1 MFVSASTYLDAI
13 FLLLGDNSDRSKA
26 MVKEFLDLSDKGKN
40 KKEMYSQDDEL
51 IECYRGL
58 IKSVINENITQENQ
72 TASKM
77 LLLKV
82 KSNEVLKSHPVVRDL
97 LTDILTNQEAITD
110 KQVDKYLKSIRN
122 AILLAEIDNTARKV
136 FAKTK
141 LVSEIHDVEEQES
154 ELSRVSEFLNSSLK
168 NIEAKRTMTNTKASE
183 TYVSLSDTDS
193 IMRAIDTFMD
203 RNIRGIITTGL
214 QGLNKAL
221 GDRRGI
227 GLGETTV
234 FAAPSH
240 NYKTGM
246 LVSFLIWATAY
257 NSFKQVVEPGK
268 KAMIYFISLENEVSQ
283 NIMDVFKALYGRV
296 EKKKVD
302 VTTLS
307 KEFITQWLMDY
318 FGQFD
323 VEVFIDRYTPHEF
336 SFSRFTQRYNAFT
349 ELGYHIVVVD
359 LDYMSEARGLD
370 PGDTVSS
377 TGRRQMIS
385 ENYLKFPNHAKQCGY
400 ALITGHQLNRSADE
414 EGQKK
419 RYAVKTF
426 NPSMMAESS
435 DVMRAIDIL
444 FFLKLENNVDNH
456 KFLTAINRKNR
467 YCKDTKEADKFF
479 AYPFTEFGI
488 MDDIDD
494 LPQFVTDIDAWGT
507 PQGASDANILEAAL
521 F

>member
-26 MVKEFLDLSDKGKN
+26 LVKKFLDLSERDKN
-40 KKEMYSQDDEL
+40 KKETYAQDDEI

-58 IKSVINENITQENQ
+58 IKSIVSENITQDNK
-72 TASKM
+72 TASQM
-77 LLLKV
+77 MLLKV
-82 KSNEVLKSHPVVRDL
+82 KSNETLKAYPAVRDL
-97 LTDILTNQEAITD
+97 LTDILSQQEMITAQ
-110 KQVDKYLKSIRN
+110 QVDRYLKSIKN
-122 AILLAEIDNTARKV
+122 AILLAEIDDTARKV

-141 LVSEIHDVEEQES
+141 RVSEISDADEQES
-154 ELSRVSEFLNSSLK
+154 ELVRIGEFLNTSLR
-168 NIEAKRTMTNTKASE
+168 NIEAQRNYSDTKASE
-183 TYVSLSDTDS
+183 TYVSLSDTES
-193 IMRAIDTFMD
+193 IMRAIDTFID

-221 GDRRGI
+221 GSRRGI

-246 LVSFLIWATAY
+246 LVSFLIWATTY
-257 NSFKQVVEPGK
+257 NSFKDILEPGK

-283 NIMDVFKALYGRV
+283 NLMDVFAALYGRV

-302 VTTLS
+302 ITTMS
-307 KEFITQWLMDY
+307 KEFITQWLIDY
-318 FGQFD
+318 FAKFD

-336 SFSRFTQRYNAFT
+336 SFGLFTKRYNAFT
-349 ELGYHIVVVD
+349 NLGYQIVVVD
-359 LDYMSEARGLD
+359 LDYMSEARGID
-370 PGDTVSS
+370 PGDTVSAV
-377 TGRRQMIS
+377 GRRQMIS

-400 ALITGHQLNRSADE
+400 ALVTGHQLNRSADE
-414 EGQKK
+414 EAQKK

-467 YCKDTKEADKFF
+467 YCKDTQEKDKFF

-494 LPQFVTDIDAWGT
+494 LPQYVTDIDAWGA
-507 PQGASDANILEAAL
+507 PQGVSDGNILEAAL